1 MMQIA
6 LTAKDLRLL
15 SIQLQ
20 KFDQGY
26 TVAQIRSLDKVV
38 TSMETLL
45 KDYSE
50 GLNKLLNEPIKGDT
64 EEEKQ
69 KIEMDLRKKLENF
82 IETEGNKK
90 ISLMIEEE
98 DFNFVKTFW
107 SRLANLKGDK
117 EVRKAIISIDDSLN
131 SATKSVFVDKENNG

>member
-1 MMQIA
+1 MQIA
-6 LTAKDLRLL
+6 SLPTRDLRLL

-38 TSMETLL
+38 TSMELLL

-50 GLNKLLNEPIKGDT
+50 GLNKLLNEKIKGET

-69 KIEMDLRKKLENF
+69 KSETELRKKLEEF
-82 IETEGNKK
+82 VEVEGNKK
-90 ISLMIEEE
+90 VSLMIEDE

-117 EVRKAIISIDDSLN
+117 EVRKAILSIDDSLN

>member
-1 MMQIA
+1 MQIA
-6 LTAKDLRLL
+6 LPTRDLRLL

-38 TSMETLL
+38 TSMELLL
-45 KDYSE
+45 KDYSD
-50 GLNKLLNEPIKGDT
+50 GLNKLLNEPIKGET

-69 KIEMDLRKKLENF
+69 KSEMELRKKLEDF
-82 IETEGNKK
+82 VEVEGNKK
-90 ISLMIEEE
+90 ISLIIEDE
-98 DFNFVKTFW
+98 DLNFVKVFW

-131 SATKSVFVDKENNG
+131 SATKSIFVDKENK